1 MYVAIENI
9 WHHRVN
15 TSRTVIVFA
24 FGLLHGLGFAGV
36 LTELGLPE
44 RDFVIGLLSF
54 NGGVELGQLAVILI
68 AYFSVGIWVL
78 RYSWPE
84 GFRSRRPLTRGR
96 KVPSDV
102 EDGGRHSRHR
112 DRTSR

>member
-1 MYVAIENI
+1 
-9 WHHRVN
+9 
-15 TSRTVIVFA
+15 VFA

-54 NGGVELGQLAVILI
+54 NGGVELGQLAVIFI

-78 RYSWPE
+78 RYSWY
-84 GFRSRRPLTRGR
+84 RGR
-96 KVPSDV
+96 IATPLSAFIGLIGVYWFFERV
-102 EDGGRHSRHR
+102 VA
-112 DRTSR
+112 